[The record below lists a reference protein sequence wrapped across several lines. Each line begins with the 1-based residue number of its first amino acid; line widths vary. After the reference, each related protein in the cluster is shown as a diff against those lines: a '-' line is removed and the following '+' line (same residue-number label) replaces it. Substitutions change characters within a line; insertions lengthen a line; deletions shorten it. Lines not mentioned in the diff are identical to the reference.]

1 MADEIPVKE
10 SILNSTKKMLG
21 LEASYDVFDLDIIT
35 HINSAF
41 FNIKQ
46 LGAGP
51 VEGFVIEDEKDKWS
65 DFSEDK
71 LILANVKNLVFLK
84 VKMIFDKEATGYSLA
99 AHQELI
105 KEAEWRLN
113 VEAEQKATPVDP
125 YLELLS

>member
-1 MADEIPVKE
+1 MADEVSVKD
-10 SILNSTKKMLG
+10 SILNSTKKILG
-21 LEASYDVFDLDIIT
+21 LDASYDVFDLDIIT

-51 VEGFVIEDEKDKWS
+51 VEGFVIEDENDKWS

-113 VEAEQKATPVDP
+113 VEAEQKAAPVDP